1 MIAETKHNEYKN
13 IRWHR
18 WPIVFGSFG
27 SFYQYCTHG
36 YLITNMRKRPSD
48 SLCNLKYIYI
58 CIFYSFSK
66 IHYIF
71 LTKHIHQDF
80 LELQKKKTFLFLTFF
95 KIHSII
101 FYHLQN
107 FDMECFPSAIYHTI
121 FRSSNVGARRSGGEA
136 RAGSVSHHCI
146 SALIRC

>member
-1 MIAETKHNEYKN
+1 MNIKTYGGTDGPSCLEVFTNIAPMDTLWK
-13 IRWHR
+13 
-18 WPIVFGSFG
+18 
-27 SFYQYCTHG
+27 
-36 YLITNMRKRPSD
+36 TNMRKRPSD

-80 LELQKKKTFLFLTFF
+80 LELQKKPFLFLTFF

-101 FYHLQN
+101 FYQLQN

-121 FRSSNVGARRSGGEA
+121 FRSSNVGAKRSGGEA